1 MSRLPLP
8 FSSILECKGERRGYY
23 YQDNL
28 EPVLIY
34 FLKENKSL
42 STSVALLLGG
52 VVRTLYPPSSQYKN
66 LL

>member
-52 VVRTLYPPSSQYKN
+52 WLEHFILLAVV
-66 LL
+66 